1 MENVSGCD
9 GKEVSQ
15 VYVGEDVPLV
25 YRPKKELK
33 GFSKD
38 LIKAGKCVK
47 VRVGLDFRAFAHW
60 NAARD
65 TWTVTDGVYTVSV
78 GASAED
84 IRLTAKL
91 CVEDGKFVL

>member
-1 MENVSGCD
+1 M
-9 GKEVSQ
+9 
-15 VYVGEDVPLV
+15 
-25 YRPKKELK
+25 
-33 GFSKD
+33 
-38 LIKAGKCVK
+38 
-47 VRVGLDFRAFAHW
+47 RVGLDFRAFAHW

-91 CVEDGKFVL
+91 RVEDGKFVL